1 MKVTAFSVRDYEKS
15 FLLDA
20 MKGKHELTIHSEKLN
35 KETAQLAK
43 GSEAVAIFTSD
54 DAHEEVLKELAQLDV
69 RYLALRSVGFDHVDL
84 KTAKELGIKVANVP
98 AYSPYAVAEHAVAL
112 LLAFNRKIVQG
123 QTLIQQQDFRLDSLV
138 GFDVHGKTV
147 GVIGTGK
154 IGMAFAKI
162 MNGFGA
168 KVIAYDPVQ
177 NLEAVVSGVHY
188 VSFDYLLQ
196 HSDII
201 SLHCP
206 LNPSTK
212 YLISRSQF
220 NLMKKNCILINTSRG
235 GLINT
240 HDLIEALGNSTI
252 NGACLDVYENEKG
265 IFFEDRR
272 HIVLTDALFNK
283 LRIQPNVL
291 MTGHQAFLTNEA
303 LTGIAKTT
311 VQNLDDWQQEQKCK
325 NELNG

>member
-1 MKVTAFSVRDYEKS
+1 VKVTAFSVRNYEKS
-15 FLLDA
+15 FLLEA

-43 GSEAVAIFTSD
+43 GAEAVAIFTSD

-84 KTAKELGIKVANVP
+84 KTAKVLGIKVANVP

-112 LLAFNRKIVQG
+112 LLAFNRKLIQG
-123 QTLIQQQDFRLDSLV
+123 QTFIQQQDFRLDSLV
-138 GFDVHGKTV
+138 GFDIHGKTV

-168 KVIAYDPVQ
+168 KVLAYDPVQ
-177 NLEAVVSGVHY
+177 NLDAVVSGVNY

-220 NLMKKNCILINTSRG
+220 NLMKKNCIIINTSRG

-240 HDLIEALGNSTI
+240 HDLIDALGNSTI
-252 NGACLDVYENEKG
+252 SGACLDVYENEKG

-272 HIVLTDALFNK
+272 NVVLTDALFNK
-283 LRIQPNVL
+283 LRILPNVL

>member
-1 MKVTAFSVRDYEKS
+1 MKVTAFSVRDFEKP
-15 FLLDA
+15 FLFEA
-20 MKGKHELTIHSEKLN
+20 MKGKHELTIRSEKLN

-54 DAHEEVLKELAQLDV
+54 DGREEVLKELARLDV

-84 KTAKELGIKVANVP
+84 KTAKALGIKVANVP

-147 GVIGTGK
+147 DVIGTGK
-154 IGMAFAKI
+154 IGLAFAKI

-188 VSFDYLLQ
+188 VSFNYLLQ
-196 HSDII
+196 HSGII

-206 LNPSTK
+206 LNQSTK
-212 YLISRSQF
+212 YMISRGQF
-220 NLMKKNCILINTSRG
+220 NLMKKNCIIINTSRG

-240 HDLIEALGNSTI
+240 LDLIEALENSTI
-252 NGACLDVYENEKG
+252 SGACLDVYENEKG

-272 HIVLTDALFNK
+272 NITLTDALFNK
-283 LRIQPNVL
+283 LRTLPNVL

-311 VQNLDDWQQEQKCK
+311 VQNLDEWEQEQKCK
-325 NELNG
+325 NEIE

>member
-1 MKVTAFSVRDYEKS
+1 MKVTAFSVRDYEKP
-15 FLLDA
+15 FLLEA
-20 MKGKHELTIHSEKLN
+20 MKGKHELTIRSEKLN

-54 DAHEEVLKELAQLDV
+54 DGHEEVLKELARLGV
-69 RYLALRSVGFDHVDL
+69 HYLALRSVGFDHVDL
-84 KTAKELGIKVANVP
+84 KIAKELGIKVANAP

-112 LLAFNRKIVQG
+112 LLAFNRKIIQG
-123 QTLIQQQDFRLDSLV
+123 QVLIRQQDFRLDSLV
-138 GFDVHGKTV
+138 GFDIHGKTV
-147 GVIGTGK
+147 GVLGIGK
-154 IGMAFAKI
+154 IGLAFAKI

-168 KVIAYDPVQ
+168 KVLAYDPAQ

-188 VSFDYLLQ
+188 VSFNYLLQ

-206 LNPSTK
+206 LNQSTK
-212 YLISRSQF
+212 YMISRDQF
-220 NLMKKNCILINTSRG
+220 TLMKKNCIIVNTSRG

-240 HDLIEALGNSTI
+240 HDLIEALENSTI
-252 NGACLDVYENEKG
+252 CGACLDVYENEKG

-272 HIVLTDALFNK
+272 NITLTDVLFNK
-283 LRIQPNVL
+283 LRIMPNVL

-303 LTGIAKTT
+303 LTGIAKTI
-311 VQNLDDWQQEQKCK
+311 VQNLDEWQQEQKCK
-325 NELNG
+325 NELNE

>member
-1 MKVTAFSVRDYEKS
+1 MKVTAFSVRDYEKP
-15 FLLDA
+15 FLLEA
-20 MKGKHELTIHSEKLN
+20 IKGKHELTIHSEKLN
-35 KETAQLAK
+35 KETVQLAK
-43 GSEAVAIFTSD
+43 GSEAIAIFTSD
-54 DAHEEVLKELAQLDV
+54 DAHEEVLKELARLGV
-69 RYLALRSVGFDHVDL
+69 HYVALRSVGFDHVDL

-177 NLEAVVSGVHY
+177 NLEAVISGVHY

-196 HSDII
+196 QSNII

-206 LNPSTK
+206 LNQSTK

-220 NLMKKNCILINTSRG
+220 NLMKKNCIVINTSRG

-240 HDLIEALGNSTI
+240 RDLIEALENSTI
-252 NGACLDVYENEKG
+252 SGACLDVYENEKG
-265 IFFEDRR
+265 TFFEDRR
-272 HIVLTDALFNK
+272 RVVLTDALFNK
-283 LRIQPNVL
+283 LRTLPNVL
-291 MTGHQAFLTNEA
+291 LTGHQAFLTNEA

-311 VQNLDDWQQEQKCK
+311 VQNLDEWQQEQKCK
-325 NELNG
+325 NELS